1 MHYKLAR
8 VGAKWWIEQMKKRC
22 IDTCPTKIKTSNF
35 GNNIDI
41 IDVPLSEKFSRFE
54 KMLADEIQTQLTLY
68 HYIDFGCYYSPSKL
82 LMKIAE
88 TTGISSDFFPIP
100 AHIEITNNTIFV
112 SADNQDSHEL
122 NISAYQL

>member
-22 IDTCPTKIKTSNF
+22 IDICPTKIKTSNF

-41 IDVPLSEKFSRFE
+41 IDLPLSEKFSRFE

-68 HYIDFGCYYSPSKL
+68 HYIDFGCYYYPSKL

-88 TTGISSDFFPIP
+88 KTGISSSFFPIH
-100 AHIEITNNTIFV
+100 AHIQIVNNAIFV
-112 SADNQDSHEL
+112 SVGNQDSHEL

>member
-22 IDTCPTKIKTSNF
+22 IDICPTKIKTSNF

-68 HYIDFGCYYSPSKL
+68 HYIEFGCYYYPNKF
-82 LMKIAE
+82 LMEIAK
-88 TTGISSDFFPIP
+88 TSGISTDFFPIH
-100 AHIEITNNTIFV
+100 AHMEIFNNTILV
-112 SADNQDSHEL
+112 ALDNQDSHKL